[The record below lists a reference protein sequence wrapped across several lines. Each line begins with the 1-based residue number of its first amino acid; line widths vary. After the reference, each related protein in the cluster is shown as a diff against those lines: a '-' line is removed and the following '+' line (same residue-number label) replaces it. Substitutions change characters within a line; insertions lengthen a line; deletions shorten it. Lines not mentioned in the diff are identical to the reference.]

1 MSSRN
6 RKSNFSLIPEPLA
19 RGIGLLVGPARTPAL
34 AAVVVGLFAGAWW
47 WSWQRVGA
55 DVLASD
61 SYWLAPDDIV
71 VSNEVDWI
79 RSDDIRREV
88 FHNASL
94 ESRLSIMDPELTER
108 IAAAFS
114 LHPWVARVRRVS
126 KRHPAGLAV
135 ELEYRR
141 PVCMVEAPGR
151 LIPVDVEGN
160 RLPDGDFALNQAVR
174 FPRLTD
180 IETMPVGPPGTRWG
194 DLRVADGAA
203 IAAALE
209 IAGPHS
215 GSIAS
220 SRCAGPT
227 ANGAPTT
234 SMNSTRTAAAA
245 WSGGARLG
253 PNRPASHRSPR
264 SSSSSTHG
272 SSDTGH
278 SKALAARRR
287 STFPICSDAAAPPAA
302 PHLTAD
308 STRMGGGSL
317 GLDRRGGPR
326 RTLDACLL
334 LDLFAHN
341 RHLRRSFDTD
351 PNNALRHSHD
361 SDRDLVADENSLSNL
376 PG

>member
-34 AAVVVGLFAGAWW
+34 AVVVVGLFAGAWW
-47 WSWQRVGA
+47 WSWQKVGA

-61 SYWLAPDDIV
+61 SYWLAPEDIV

-114 LHPWVARVRRVS
+114 LHPWVASVRRVS
-126 KRHPAGLAV
+126 KRHPAGLTV

-203 IAAALE
+203 IAAAL
-209 IAGPHS
+209 GD
-215 GSIAS
+215 
-220 SRCAGPT
+220 RW
-227 ANGAPTT
+227 
-234 SMNSTRTAAAA
+234 AAF
-245 WSGGARLG
+245 R
-253 PNRPASHRSPR
+253 
-264 SSSSSTHG
+264 
-272 SSDTGH
+272 
-278 SKALAARRR
+278 
-287 STFPICSDAAAPPAA
+287 
-302 PHLTAD
+302 
-308 STRMGGGSL
+308 
-317 GLDRRGGPR
+317 LDRIVP
-326 RTLDACLL
+326 
-334 LDLFAHN
+334 
-341 RHLRRSFDTD
+341 LRRS
-351 PNNALRHSHD
+351 D
-361 SDRDLVADENSLSNL
+361 SDRRPDYVYELYTHGGSRVVWGRAPGAKSPGEPSVAEKLQFLDSWVKRHGTLEGTRGPQEIDVPYLL
-376 PG
+376 KRGRTAGRAAPDRR